1 MKMTKIIDG
10 KEISKII
17 RSEQKEK
24 VELLKKNS
32 GITPGLAVILIGE
45 DPASQ
50 AYVRSK
56 KRACKNMGLLSRDY
70 NYPTSITELEILKLI
85 SELNKDN
92 EIHGILVQLPLPKHI
107 NENKVLLSIS
117 PDKDVDGFHP
127 QSLGKL
133 VIGMET
139 FFSCTPFGIIKLLE
153 YSNISIEGKHVCVVG
168 RSNIVGKPMANL
180 LLRKDKTGNAT
191 VTVCHSRTKD
201 ISFHTKQADIVIAA
215 IGKPEF
221 ITAEMIKDGAVV
233 IDVGINRVENAKAER
248 GYILVGDVDFKEVSK
263 KTSFITPVPGGV
275 GPMTITMLMFNT
287 ILSAERYADKKKLEN

>member
-1 MKMTKIIDG
+1 MTKIIDG
-10 KEISKII
+10 KEISRII
-17 RSEQKEK
+17 RAEQKKK
-24 VELLKKNS
+24 VEILVENT
-32 GITPGLAVILIGE
+32 GIVPGLAVILVGE

-50 AYVRSK
+50 SYVRSK
-56 KRACKNMGLLSRDY
+56 RRACKKMGISSHDF
-70 NYPTSITELEILKLI
+70 NFAPDI
-85 SELNKDN
+85 SEQELLDLINILNEDP

-107 NENKVLLSIS
+107 DDNKILLAIS

-153 YSNISIEGKHVCVVG
+153 YSNIEIEGKHVCIVG

-201 ISFHTKQADIVIAA
+201 ISYHTKQADIVIAA

-221 ITAEMIKDGAVV
+221 ITADMIKDNAIV
-233 IDVGINRVENAKAER
+233 IDVGINRVNDPEAER
-248 GYILVGDVDFKEVSK
+248 RYKLVGDVDYSEVSK

-275 GPMTITMLMFNT
+275 GPMTITMLMYNT
-287 ILSAERYADKKKLEN
+287 ILSATRFAEKKKMEK

>member
-1 MKMTKIIDG
+1 MTNIIDG

-17 RSEQKEK
+17 RSEQKVK
-24 VELLKKNS
+24 VELLKKNT
-32 GITPGLAVILIGE
+32 GITPGLAVVLVGE

-56 KRACKNMGLLSRDY
+56 RRACKNMGILSRDY
-70 NYPTSITELEILKLI
+70 NFPTNIEELDLLNLI
-85 SELNKDN
+85 SELNADA
-92 EIHGILVQLPLPKHI
+92 EIHEILVQLPLPKHI

-133 VIGMET
+133 VIGMDT

-153 YSNISIEGKHVCVVG
+153 YSDIDIEGKHVCIVG

-191 VTVCHSRTKD
+191 VTICHSKTKD

-221 ITAEMIKDGAVV
+221 ITAEMIKENAIV
-233 IDVGINRVENAKAER
+233 IDVGINRVENSEAER

-263 KTSFITPVPGGV
+263 KTSYITPVPGGV
-275 GPMTITMLMFNT
+275 GPMTITMLMYNT
-287 ILSAERYADKKKLEN
+287 ILSATRYADKKRLEN

>member
-1 MKMTKIIDG
+1 MTKIIDG

-24 VELLKKNS
+24 VDLLKKS
-32 GITPGLAVILIGE
+32 RDITPGLAVVLVGE
-45 DPASQ
+45 DSASQ

-56 KRACKNMGLLSRDY
+56 RRACKKMGILSRDY
-70 NYPTSITELEILKLI
+70 NFPPNITELELLELI
-85 SELNKDN
+85 STLNADS

-107 NENKVLLSIS
+107 NENKILLSIS

-153 YSNISIEGKHVCVVG
+153 YSNISLEGKHVCIVG

-191 VTVCHSRTKD
+191 VTVCHSKTKN

-215 IGKPEF
+215 IGKPGF
-221 ITAEMIKDGAVV
+221 ITAEMIKKDAIV
-233 IDVGINRVENAKAER
+233 IDVGINRVENSEAER

-275 GPMTITMLMFNT
+275 GPMTITMLMYNT
-287 ILSAERYADKKKLEN
+287 ILSATRYADKKRLEK

>member
-1 MKMTKIIDG
+1 
-10 KEISKII
+10 
-17 RSEQKEK
+17 
-24 VELLKKNS
+24 L
-32 GITPGLAVILIGE
+32 
-45 DPASQ
+45 
-50 AYVRSK
+50 
-56 KRACKNMGLLSRDY
+56 
-70 NYPTSITELEILKLI
+70 LKLI
-85 SELNKDN
+85 SELNADA

-107 NENKVLLSIS
+107 NENMVLLSIS

-153 YSNISIEGKHVCVVG
+153 YSDIDIEGKHVCIVG

-191 VTVCHSRTKD
+191 VTICHSKTKD

-221 ITAEMIKDGAVV
+221 ITAEMIKEDAIV
-233 IDVGINRVENAKAER
+233 IDVGINRVENSEAER

-275 GPMTITMLMFNT
+275 GPMTITMLMYNT
-287 ILSAERYADKKKLEN
+287 ILSATRYSERKRLGK

>member
-1 MKMTKIIDG
+1 MTKIIDG

-17 RSEQKEK
+17 RSEQKVK
-24 VELLKKNS
+24 VELLKKNT
-32 GITPGLAVILIGE
+32 GITPGLAVVLVGE

-56 KRACKNMGLLSRDY
+56 RRACKNMGILSRDY
-70 NYPTSITELEILKLI
+70 NFPTNIEELDLLNLI
-85 SELNKDN
+85 SELNADA

-153 YSNISIEGKHVCVVG
+153 YSDIDIEGKHVCIVG

-191 VTVCHSRTKD
+191 VTICHSKTKD

-221 ITAEMIKDGAVV
+221 ITAEMIKEDAIV
-233 IDVGINRVENAKAER
+233 IDVGINRVENSEAER

-275 GPMTITMLMFNT
+275 GPMTITMLMYNT
-287 ILSAERYADKKKLEN
+287 ILSATRYSERKRLGK